1 MSHFKPT
8 LYYIHDPM
16 CSWCWGFRPVW
27 MQIQKQLN
35 NQVEIYLVLG
45 GLAADNNQVM
55 PESMQ
60 HNIRNTW
67 LRIQQTIP
75 GTKFNYDFWD
85 VCTPRRS
92 TYPACRAVVA
102 AGMQSDSYKKAMVFA
117 IQQAYYINAKNPSD
131 DSVLIQLAIDI
142 GLDRKR
148 FEIDLASDECK
159 TLFQNERQL
168 TAQLNVSSFP
178 ALVLKHNGAN
188 TDIQIDYNNSDVI
201 VADILALI

>member
-16 CSWCWGFRPVW
+16 CSWCWGFRAVW
-27 MQIQKQLN
+27 MQVQKQLN
-35 NQVEIYLVLG
+35 DQVEIHSVLG
-45 GLAADNNQVM
+45 GLAPDSNQAM
-55 PESMQ
+55 PESMRQ
-60 HNIRNTW
+60 SIRNNW
-67 LRIQQTIP
+67 QRIQQTIP
-75 GTKFNYDFWD
+75 GTKFNYDFWH

-102 AGMQSDSYKKAMVFA
+102 AGMQSESYKKAMVFA
-117 IQQAYYINAKNPSD
+117 IQQAYYLNAKNPSD
-131 DSVLIQLAIDI
+131 DSVLTQLAIDI
-142 GLDRKR
+142 GLDGKR
-148 FEIDLASDECK
+148 FETDLVSGECK
-159 TLFQNERQL
+159 ALFQNELQL

-178 ALVLKHNGAN
+178 DLVLKHNGVN